1 MIPSYNENINIVPI
15 QPKEQKNQESLE
27 EIHRLSNT
35 VNALKEQVNYLMR
48 ENDRLKADLDS
59 VKYKV
64 NRS

>member
-1 MIPSYNENINIVPI
+1 MIPSYNEKINIVPV

>member
-1 MIPSYNENINIVPI
+1 MIPSYNEKINILPV

>member
-1 MIPSYNENINIVPI
+1 MIPSYNEKINIVPI